1 MKLEYVLNEV
11 KTLYPDMTVEELDNL
26 VEEAIRQ
33 KPIQE
38 MIVNYICYVKKKNK

>member
-1 MKLEYVLNEV
+1 MRLEYVLNEV
-11 KTLYPDMTVEELDNL
+11 KELYPDMTVEELDNL

-38 MIVNYICYVKKKNK
+38 MIVNYICYVKNRL